1 MMVNEEKSQVN
12 IKLISTIRPIDGESE
27 TLEMWLNGQLIN
39 KADSLYLKYEEMQDE
54 KTIRTTMKLDKER
67 ALIMRAGAVK
77 MRLPLNI
84 FEQQIGHY
92 ESEFG
97 SMPLVTQ
104 TKNMLFTRHE
114 MRGDFHVQYDLL
126 MGGQNV
132 GNYTLDIT
140 FTEVQ

>member
-1 MMVNEEKSQVN
+1 MVNEEKSQVN

-27 TLEMWLNGQLIN
+27 TLEMWLDGQLIN
-39 KADSLYLKYEEMQDE
+39 KADSLYLKYEEVQDE

-114 MRGDFHVQYDLL
+114 MRGGFHVQYDLL

>member
-1 MMVNEEKSQVN
+1 MVNEEKSQVN

-27 TLEMWLNGQLIN
+27 TLEMWLDGQLIN
-39 KADSLYLKYEEMQDE
+39 KADSLYLKYEEVQDE
-54 KTIRTTMKLDKER
+54 KTIRTTMKLNKER

>member
-1 MMVNEEKSQVN
+1 MVNEEKSQVN

-27 TLEMWLNGQLIN
+27 TLEMWLDGQLIN
-39 KADSLYLKYEEMQDE
+39 KADSLYLKYEEVQDE

-140 FTEVQ
+140 FTEVR

>member
-1 MMVNEEKSQVN
+1 MANEVRSHVN

-27 TLEMWLNGQLIN
+27 SQEMWLTGQLLE
-39 KADSLYLKYEEMQDE
+39 KAGSMYLKYEEVQED
-54 KTIRTTMKLDKER
+54 KTIRTTMKLGHER
-67 ALIMRAGAVK
+67 ALIMRAGAVN

-84 FEQQIGHY
+84 IEQQVGHY

-97 SMPLVTQ
+97 SMPLVID
-104 TKNMLFTRHE
+104 TKKMTFTKQVVS
-114 MRGDFHVQYDLL
+114 GDFHVQYDLL
-126 MGGQNV
+126 MGGQSV

>member
-1 MMVNEEKSQVN
+1 MMANEAKSKVN

-27 TLEMWLNGQLIN
+27 TFEMWLNGELLE
-39 KADSLYLKYEEMQDE
+39 KAGSLYLRYEEVQE
-54 KTIRTTMKLDKER
+54 HQTIRTTMKLGEEQ

-84 FEQQIGHY
+84 FEQQIGHF

-97 SMPLVTQ
+97 SVPLVIQ
-104 TKNMLFTRHE
+104 TKKMTFTRQE
-114 MRGDFHVQYDLL
+114 VSGDFHVQYDLL
-126 MGGQNV
+126 MSGQSV

>member
-1 MMVNEEKSQVN
+1 MANETRSQVN

-27 TLEMWLNGQLIN
+27 GYEMLLTGQLLE
-39 KADSLYLKYEEMQDE
+39 KAGSIYLKYEEVQED
-54 KTIRTTMKLDKER
+54 KSIRTTMKLGNEQ
-67 ALIMRAGAVK
+67 ALIMRNGAVK

-84 FEQQIGHY
+84 IEQQTGHY

-97 SMPLVTQ
+97 SMPLVVE
-104 TKNMLFTRHE
+104 TKKMTFTKQAIN
-114 MRGDFHVQYDLL
+114 GDFHVQYDLL
-126 MGGQNV
+126 MGGQSV

>member
-1 MMVNEEKSQVN
+1 MMVNEVKSQVN

-27 TLEMWLNGQLIN
+27 TIEMWLDGQLIN
-39 KADSLYLKYEEMQDE
+39 KADSLYLKYEEMQDD

-97 SMPLVTQ
+97 SMPLATQ
-104 TKNMLFTRHE
+104 TKNMQFSRQE

>member
-1 MMVNEEKSQVN
+1 MKVNEEKSQVN

-27 TLEMWLNGQLIN
+27 TLEMWLDGQLIN
-39 KADSLYLKYEEMQDE
+39 KADSLYLKYEEMQDD
-54 KTIRTTMKLDKER
+54 KTIRTTMKLDTER

-92 ESEFG
+92 ESELG
-97 SMPLVTQ
+97 SMPLITQ

-114 MRGDFHVQYDLL
+114 MRGEFHVQYDLL

-132 GNYTLDIT
+132 GNYTLEIT

>member
-1 MMVNEEKSQVN
+1 MVNEEKSQVN

-27 TLEMWLNGQLIN
+27 TLEMWLDGQLIN

-54 KTIRTTMKLDKER
+54 KTVRTTMKLDKER

>member
-114 MRGDFHVQYDLL
+114 MRGDFHVHYDLL

>member
-27 TLEMWLNGQLIN
+27 TVEMWLNGQLIT

>member
-1 MMVNEEKSQVN
+1 MMANEAKSKVN

-27 TLEMWLNGQLIN
+27 TFEMWLNGELLE
-39 KADSLYLKYEEMQDE
+39 KAGSLYLRYEEVQE
-54 KTIRTTMKLDKER
+54 QKTIRTTMKLGEEQ

-97 SMPLVTQ
+97 SVPLVIQ
-104 TKNMLFTRHE
+104 TKKMTFVRQE
-114 MRGDFHVQYDLL
+114 VRGDFHVQYDLQ
-126 MGGQNV
+126 MSGQSV

>member
-1 MMVNEEKSQVN
+1 MMANEAKSKVN

-27 TLEMWLNGQLIN
+27 TFEMWLNGELLE
-39 KADSLYLKYEEMQDE
+39 KAGSLYLRYEEVQE
-54 KTIRTTMKLDKER
+54 QKTIRTTMKLGEEQ

-97 SMPLVTQ
+97 SVPLVIQ
-104 TKNMLFTRHE
+104 TKNMTFARQE
-114 MRGDFHVQYDLL
+114 VSGDFHVQYDLL
-126 MGGQNV
+126 MSGQSV

>member
-1 MMVNEEKSQVN
+1 MVNEEKSQVN

-27 TLEMWLNGQLIN
+27 TLEMWLDGQLIN
-39 KADSLYLKYEEMQDE
+39 KADSLYLKYEEVQDE

-132 GNYTLDIT
+132 GNYTVDIT

>member
-1 MMVNEEKSQVN
+1 MANEARSQVN

-27 TLEMWLNGQLIN
+27 SYEMLLTGQLLE
-39 KADSLYLKYEEMQDE
+39 KAGSMYLKYEEVQED
-54 KTIRTTMKLDKER
+54 KTIRTTMKLGDEQ

-84 FEQQIGHY
+84 IEQQTGHY

-97 SMPLVTQ
+97 SMPLVID
-104 TKNMLFTRHE
+104 TKKMTYTKQAIS
-114 MRGDFHVQYDLL
+114 GDFHVQYDLL
-126 MGGQNV
+126 MGGQSV

>member
-1 MMVNEEKSQVN
+1 MMVNEAKSQVN

-27 TLEMWLNGQLIN
+27 TYEMWLNGHLFE
-39 KADSLYLKYEEMQDE
+39 KAESLYLKYEEVQED
-54 KTIRTTMKLDKER
+54 KTIRTTMKLGKEQ

-77 MRLPLNI
+77 MRLPLNTV
-84 FEQQIGHY
+84 EQQIGHY

-97 SMPLVTQ
+97 SMPLVTR
-104 TKNMLFTRHE
+104 TKNMAFTRQAVS
-114 MRGDFHVQYDLL
+114 GDFYVQYDLL
-126 MGGQNV
+126 MGGQSV

>member
-1 MMVNEEKSQVN
+1 MVNEEKSQVN

-27 TLEMWLNGQLIN
+27 TLEMWLDGQLIS
-39 KADSLYLKYEEMQDE
+39 KADSLYLKYEEVQDE

>member
-1 MMVNEEKSQVN
+1 MMANEAKSQVN

-27 TLEMWLNGQLIN
+27 TFEMWLKGDLLE
-39 KADSLYLKYEEMQDE
+39 KAGSLYLRYEEVQE
-54 KTIRTTMKLDKER
+54 HQTIRTTMKLGEKQ

-84 FEQQIGHY
+84 VEQQLGHY
-92 ESEFG
+92 ENELG
-97 SMPLVTQ
+97 SVPLVTQ
-104 TKNMLFTRHE
+104 TKKMTFTHQQ
-114 MRGDFHVQYDLL
+114 GSGNFYVQYDLL
-126 MGGQNV
+126 MSGQSV